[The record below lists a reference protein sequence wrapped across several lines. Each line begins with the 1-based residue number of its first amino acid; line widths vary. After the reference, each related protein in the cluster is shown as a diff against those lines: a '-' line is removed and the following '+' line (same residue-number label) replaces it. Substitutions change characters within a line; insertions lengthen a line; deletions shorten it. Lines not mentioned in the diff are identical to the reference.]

1 MSAIYRG
8 ESYRGESRK
17 HSKSRGRHHLT
28 QQKKQ
33 EIKEAF
39 ELFDTDGSGT
49 IDAKELNV
57 AMRIALVCLWC
68 CMRYH
73 LVILF
78 VRSLFVSL
86 TDSTLLFQQIN
97 QMIAD
102 VDKDGSGAID
112 YEEFEYMMTAK
123 IGERDTKEELM
134 KAFQII
140 DQDKNGKISVSDIKR
155 IAKELGERFTDREI
169 QDMVEAADIDDDGEV
184 NAEEFIRMMNRTN
197 YHH

>member
-57 AMRIALVCLWC
+57 AMRALGFE
-68 CMRYH
+68 M
-73 LVILF
+73 
-78 VRSLFVSL
+78 
-86 TDSTLLFQQIN
+86 TEEQIN

-140 DQDKNGKISVSDIKR
+140 DQDKNVSVFAFVHGFCIIFLILIAWALGQVQGKISVSDIKR

-169 QDMVEAADIDDDGEV
+169 QDMVEAADIDGKLIIFCP
-184 NAEEFIRMMNRTN
+184 NLCSKF
-197 YHH
+197 

>member
-57 AMRIALVCLWC
+57 AMRALGFEMTEEVLLPICS
-68 CMRYH
+68 
-73 LVILF
+73 IL
-78 VRSLFVSL
+78 
-86 TDSTLLFQQIN
+86 STLL
-97 QMIAD
+97 
-102 VDKDGSGAID
+102 
-112 YEEFEYMMTAK
+112 
-123 IGERDTKEELM
+123 
-134 KAFQII
+134 
-140 DQDKNGKISVSDIKR
+140 
-155 IAKELGERFTDREI
+155 
-169 QDMVEAADIDDDGEV
+169 MVEWSFLRETGSIML
-184 NAEEFIRMMNRTN
+184 FLSS
-197 YHH
+197 